1 MALIFA
7 TSNRHKFEEARAI
20 AAKHGVKLEM
30 CDVQC
35 DEIQAD
41 DLEDIASFSAKEAC
55 RILGKTCFVEDAGL
69 FVRALRGF
77 PGPYSNYVFRTI
89 GNEGLLKL
97 MASVKDRRAEFRS
110 AVGYCE
116 PGAEPIVFSGRSSGS
131 ITAKARGHHG
141 FGFDPVFVSRRGDGR
156 TFAEMPTEEKNAYSH
171 RAKAIENFIS
181 SREKTLSTGV
191 ISLTD

>member
-7 TSNRHKFEEARAI
+7 TSNRHKFEEVKAI
-20 AAKHGVKLEM
+20 AAKYGAKLEM
-30 CDVQC
+30 RNVPC

-41 DLEDIASFSAKEAC
+41 DLKDIAGFSAKEAC
-55 RILGKTCFVEDAGL
+55 RILGKPCFVEDAGL
-69 FVRALRGF
+69 FVRALHGF

-97 MASVKDRRAEFRS
+97 MVGVKDRDAEFRS

-116 PGAEPIVFSGRSSGS
+116 PKVKPIIFSGRSSGS
-131 ITAKARGHHG
+131 ITAKAKGQRG
-141 FGFDPVFVSRRGDGR
+141 FGFDPVFVPKRGDGR

-171 RAKAIENFIS
+171 RAKAVKNFVGWYS
-181 SREKTLSTGV
+181 KNRM
-191 ISLTD
+191 